1 MTIFYGKLYE
11 TAQQIKYAENR
22 QYPILNE
29 KASSLSFIKGS
40 WALFVLHESLVIKFS
55 KGHKKLP

>member
-1 MTIFYGKLYE
+1 ML
-11 TAQQIKYAENR
+11 ENR

-29 KASSLSFIKGS
+29 KLVLSFIKKGL
-40 WALFVLHESLVIKFS
+40 AYYFIHESLVIKFS